1 MQATLGVPEAL
12 AGSLG
17 AFVQAESIPLGV
29 VTGDKVTVRVVQG
42 QAGQESSVSMLQAG
56 GWIACLTAHQMAERL
71 GVETRQVGKLLDH
84 LEIKIKTCELGCF

>member
-17 AFVQAESIPLGV
+17 AFVKAESIPLKV
-29 VTGDKVTVRVVQG
+29 ITGDEATVQVVESE
-42 QAGQESSVSMLQAG
+42 AGQESSVSALQAG

-71 GVETRQVGKLLDH
+71 GVETRQVGKLANH
-84 LEIKIKTCELGCF
+84 LEIKIKVCELGCF